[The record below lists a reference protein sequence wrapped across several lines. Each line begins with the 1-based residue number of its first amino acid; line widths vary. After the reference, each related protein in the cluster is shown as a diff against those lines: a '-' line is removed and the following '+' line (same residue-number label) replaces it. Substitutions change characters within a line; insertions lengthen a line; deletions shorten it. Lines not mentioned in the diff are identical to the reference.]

1 MRVANKHSNCDIQSK
16 MLELQPSSHVREKS
30 GTICKIHAKYS
41 ARAARSL
48 AMQIRKSLAESH
60 PRVTS
65 MQISEDESH
74 LSTSQSHPGVT
85 SAKNSEASHIRWSH
99 PRVTSGQNPV
109 TSRGAPYPIAALRLA
124 DSSAML
130 MRLRSRAR
138 RSRRRR
144 AAPGRRSATAA
155 RGCSARLGV
164 AQRSLP
170 AALRLP
176 WCAASSCQRSSLA
189 IGAFE
194 SAHSR

>member
-1 MRVANKHSNCDIQSK
+1 MFWSHPAENGSPPALQTMSRPMYFGCDGHIQSK
-16 MLELQPSSHVREKS
+16 MADLQPSSHVREKS

-109 TSRGAPYPIAALRLA
+109 TSRGAPYN
-124 DSSAML
+124 SHTVEYMYQYSCT
-130 MRLRSRAR
+130 RSYN
-138 RSRRRR
+138 
-144 AAPGRRSATAA
+144 
-155 RGCSARLGV
+155 LQQ
-164 AQRSLP
+164 QRV
-170 AALRLP
+170 
-176 WCAASSCQRSSLA
+176 
-189 IGAFE
+189 
-194 SAHSR
+194 

>member
-1 MRVANKHSNCDIQSK
+1 MAHLQPSRPMYFGCDGHIQSK

-30 GTICKIHAKYS
+30 GAICKIHAKYS

-74 LSTSQSHPGVT
+74 LSTSQSHPGFT

-109 TSRGAPYPIAALRLA
+109 TSSFQQGPRGNALDRAL
-124 DSSAML
+124 SS
-130 MRLRSRAR
+130 R
-138 RSRRRR
+138 RSD
-144 AAPGRRSATAA
+144 ADANDSG
-155 RGCSARLGV
+155 
-164 AQRSLP
+164 
-170 AALRLP
+170 
-176 WCAASSCQRSSLA
+176 
-189 IGAFE
+189 
-194 SAHSR
+194 